1 MLIKE
6 QAMKTYRRTKAEL
19 HVFFVLRLKDIFS
32 LKWNLAIFGNRSCE
46 IIINISQK
54 VNIENSGLV
63 GYKPFTLKD
72 NQYRKTTLRIKAP

>member
-1 MLIKE
+1 
-6 QAMKTYRRTKAEL
+6 
-19 HVFFVLRLKDIFS
+19 
-32 LKWNLAIFGNRSCE
+32 LAIFGNRSCE